1 MESPKSDAVELGGMK
16 NYTVINIVIK
26 LKIQGTQFVNTS
38 VMHSDKYILQ
48 NLGEPYLV
56 LRR

>member
-26 LKIQGTQFVNTS
+26 VKIQSKVCYHQSNAF
-38 VMHSDKYILQ
+38 
-48 NLGEPYLV
+48 
-56 LRR
+56 